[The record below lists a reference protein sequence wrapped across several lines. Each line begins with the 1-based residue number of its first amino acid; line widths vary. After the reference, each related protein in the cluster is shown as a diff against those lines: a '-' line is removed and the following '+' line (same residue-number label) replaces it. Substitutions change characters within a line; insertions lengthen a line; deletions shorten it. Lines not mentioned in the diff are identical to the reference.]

1 MKQNPIFIKSAISAV
16 ILSVCSFGYS
26 YEEQLSSSSI
36 NSADKL
42 TFVKSNNNKTTA
54 GVNRTNSLI
63 DECIEPAKSAQNEM
77 TPHGKELIPI
87 DGCDGPGGGGTGG
100 GGTGGGGTGGGGT
113 GGGGTGGGGTG
124 GGEECLEG
132 YKTNLNGSAMRG
144 KIPVPIDDCDGGTG
158 GGNDGPTRAPGTP
171 SSVSNIA
178 YTNGTSHRVNW
189 GTSNGYGH
197 GVNYQVYEQK
207 NNGSWNKIYEGYGR
221 SKSVSNRGKG
231 IYRYRV
237 RGCNDKGCSGFRY
250 GSKMAINPLQ
260 ESNLYTK
267 YPVLN
272 TIDQRNV
279 SYHSNE
285 KSFETSQ
292 KRVTPVGQTI
302 SGRTSSEERFYLG
315 DGYDLIRGALRETC
329 LDTTHN
335 DFHITKTTPLQ
346 PSTFDVEYVN
356 NNRHLAELLDVTD
369 AGRVGF
375 TYDDFTLG
383 LSDEKNRYMESITDD
398 THVRFVVKWVKR
410 AKYWKLNTPTDPI
423 ITELTTNILR
433 PNDSEAKA
441 DFRERCGDNYINAA
455 NLGAALYLVFT
466 FDAKKYSFEER
477 INKKGQLGA
486 VLEDVFSVGGTR
498 SLTTSEKQ
506 LISSLNVTVHAD
518 QVGGPEGIS
527 ASITPNNFN
536 SKYNQ
541 FIQGTNSDNW
551 AAVDFETQEYQ
562 RPTIYNNYSH
572 DQIFANYAA
581 PFAQMKRWADISV
594 QLKERCDAYGGF
606 GISLMSGECG
616 QAEANMGIAMDSCR
630 KTREW
635 DLCKH
640 PAYYQTGSFTTVG
653 NGVNLLSWLSTNVK
667 KLNEDDVFESYPH
680 EGNKKT
686 ISDETCL
693 RHNQCYANKFRGS
706 GVGIGKGFVID
717 VTNYDNRGGTHPSY
731 KLINGNQCVHTSAY
745 LKKNWFA
752 NPKPKF
758 HYNINFE
765 GVCADQEDFVVIN

>member
-1 MKQNPIFIKSAISAV
+1 MKHKPIFIRTAISAV
-16 ILSVCSFGYS
+16 MFSACSISYS
-26 YEEQLSSSSI
+26 AEEQLSSSSV
-36 NSADKL
+36 N
-42 TFVKSNNNKTTA
+42 
-54 GVNRTNSLI
+54 VNRDHGLAKSYNMQKISSGTVANQRNTLS
-63 DECIEPAKSAQNEM
+63 DECIEPAKTAQNEVSQ
-77 TPHGKELIPI
+77 HGKALIPI
-87 DGCDGPGGGGTGG
+87 DGCGDGGTGG

-113 GGGGTGGGGTG
+113 GG
-124 GGEECLEG
+124 EECLEG
-132 YKTNLNGSAMRG
+132 YKAKSNGSRLQG
-144 KIPVPIDDCDGGTG
+144 KIPVPIDDCG
-158 GGNDGPTRAPGTP
+158 GGGGDTGPTRSPGTP
-171 SSVSNIA
+171 ASMSNIA
-178 YTNGTSHRVNW
+178 YTNGTSHRVSW
-189 GTSNGYGH
+189 GASNGYGY
-197 GVNYQVYEQK
+197 GVKYQAYEQK
-207 NNGSWNKIYEGYGR
+207 NNGSWNKVYEGYGR

-250 GSKMAINPLQ
+250 GNKMAINPLQ
-260 ESNLYTK
+260 ENNLYAK

-279 SYHSNE
+279 NYHSNE
-285 KSFETSQ
+285 ASIETSQ
-292 KRVTPVGQTI
+292 KRIEPVGQTI

-335 DFHITKTTPLQ
+335 DFHITKTAPLQ

-398 THVRFVVKWVKR
+398 SHVRFVVKWVKR

-423 ITELTTNILR
+423 IPELATDILK

-466 FDAKKYSFEER
+466 FDAKQYSFEER

-506 LISSLNVTVHAD
+506 LISSLNVTIHAD

-527 ASITPNNFN
+527 ASITPSNFN

-562 RPTIYNNYSH
+562 RPTMYNNYSH
-572 DQIFANYAA
+572 AQIFANYAA
-581 PFAQMKRWADISV
+581 PFAQMRRWADISV
-594 QLKERCDAYGGF
+594 WSRCRPAIF
-606 GISLMSGECG
+606 NGISLMSGECG

-635 DLCKH
+635 NLCKH

-667 KLNEDDVFESYPH
+667 KLNEDDEFKSFSH

-717 VTNYDNRGGTHPSY
+717 VTKYDNRGGTHPSY

-758 HYNINFE
+758 HYNIKFE
-765 GVCADQEDFVVIN
+765 GMCADQENFVIIN